1 MGTTERLREQ
11 IDRSTQRLA
20 QLRAR
25 ELLSEQR
32 NATRIREANRRAE
45 ARRKTELGAL
55 VIASGAGDLEDTEI
69 VGALLAYR
77 QDVSDP
83 AHREHHKREG
93 AAHLA
98 DREPACNRA
107 RMH

>member
-1 MGTTERLREQ
+1 MNSTERLRHQ

-32 NATRIREANRRAE
+32 NAHRIREANRRAE

-55 VIASGAGDLEDTEI
+55 VIAAGAGDLQDTEI
-69 VGALLAYR
+69 VGALLSYR
-77 QDVSDP
+77 RAASDP
-83 AHREHHKREG
+83 AHRHNLKMEG

-98 DREPACNRA
+98 DRDSACNRS
-107 RMH
+107 RVH